1 MMDNIKAV
9 LFDFDDTLGNR
20 NGYAY
25 YMYDN
30 FIRTYLSDIY
40 DNKLL
45 KEAMLQD
52 MMTWDQR
59 GDSDKSYP
67 YHKIRDKYHVELP
80 DIDFLQYFKDNINKY
95 SYLCDDALNV
105 INYLKTKY
113 KVGLLTNGD
122 KISQRAKV
130 SHAIDLDIFDVVVI
144 SGEQGYHKPAKAIYD
159 IAIAK
164 LNVKPDE
171 IVMVGDNFANDVY
184 GAINAGMKAIWI
196 WPDDGRP
203 MNYYVARI
211 YKLDELLELL

>member
-1 MMDNIKAV
+1 MGVSKKRKEMMDNIKAV

-67 YHKIRDKYHVELP
+67 YHKIRDK
-80 DIDFLQYFKDNINKY
+80 
-95 SYLCDDALNV
+95 YLCDDALNV

-203 MNYYVARI
+203 MNYDVARI

>member
-1 MMDNIKAV
+1 MENIKAV

-30 FIRTYLSDIY
+30 FIKTYLSDIY
-40 DNKLL
+40 ENKLL

-67 YHKIRDKYHVELP
+67 YLKIKEKYHVELP
-80 DIDFLQYFKDNINKY
+80 NIDFLQYFKDNICKY
-95 SYLCDDALNV
+95 SYVYDDALAV

-113 KVGLLTNGD
+113 KVGLLTNGA
-122 KISQRAKV
+122 KIAQRAKV
-130 SHAIDLDIFDVVVI
+130 SHAIDLDLFDVVVI
-144 SGEQGYHKPAKAIYD
+144 SGESGYHKPDKAIFD
-159 IAIAK
+159 IAIEK

-184 GAINAGMKAIWI
+184 GAINAGMQAIWV
-196 WPDDGRP
+196 WADDGRP
-203 MNYYVARI
+203 LNYDVKRI
-211 YKLDELLELL
+211 YKLNELLEIL